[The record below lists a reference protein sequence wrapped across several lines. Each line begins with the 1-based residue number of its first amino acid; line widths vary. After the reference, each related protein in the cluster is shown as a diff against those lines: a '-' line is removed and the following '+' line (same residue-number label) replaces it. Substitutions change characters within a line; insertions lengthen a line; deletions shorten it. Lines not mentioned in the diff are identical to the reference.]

1 MTLKHFIERPVLA
14 SVISIVIVIA
24 GLIGLAT
31 LPVEQYPDI
40 APPTVMV
47 HASYPGASAE
57 TIQKSVIVPLEQAI
71 NGVEDM
77 TYMTSSAAVGSASVT
92 VYFRQGINADMA
104 AVNVQNRISRATGQ
118 LPSEVT
124 QIGVTT
130 MKRQTSM
137 VKIFSLYSPDDSY
150 DETFLSNY
158 LKINIEPR
166 VLRIAGVGEAFTLGA
181 DYSMRIWLK
190 PDVMAQY
197 KLIPSDVTAALAEQ
211 NIESATGTLGEN
223 SQNTFQYT
231 MKYRGRLMT
240 PEEFGEI
247 VLLAQP
253 DGTILHLSKTA
264 AHRDIPV
271 LGVNLGSLGF
281 MAELESKDLLRLRD
295 LCDGKYEI
303 ESHMMLDVSVQRDG
317 RVIYSN
323 LALNEAL
330 IARGNISRV
339 IRLQIFTEQGKLVDV
354 AGDGVIVASPTG
366 STAYSLSA
374 GGPVVEPTARNFI
387 VSPICAHSVH
397 ANAYVLSPERVI
409 TVQTEKN
416 SYTPVL
422 LSVDG
427 GRAFSLRSGDSIEV
441 RRSKF
446 DTKLVR
452 LRKRSFCEILQKKM
466 LMGGTSNEE

>member
-1 MTLKHFIERPVLA
+1 MLKK
-14 SVISIVIVIA
+14 VILCPNPYRDA
-24 GLIGLAT
+24 
-31 LPVEQYPDI
+31 Q
-40 APPTVMV
+40 
-47 HASYPGASAE
+47 
-57 TIQKSVIVPLEQAI
+57 
-71 NGVEDM
+71 
-77 TYMTSSAAVGSASVT
+77 
-92 VYFRQGINADMA
+92 
-104 AVNVQNRISRATGQ
+104 
-118 LPSEVT
+118 
-124 QIGVTT
+124 
-130 MKRQTSM
+130 
-137 VKIFSLYSPDDSY
+137 
-150 DETFLSNY
+150 
-158 LKINIEPR
+158 
-166 VLRIAGVGEAFTLGA
+166 LRIAKEAKRVLDEVGCPNVVCLPFRNQESPEGYGLTIEPLQQELRGA
-181 DYSMRIWLK
+181 D
-190 PDVMAQY
+190 
-197 KLIPSDVTAALAEQ
+197 LIIA
-211 NIESATGTLGEN
+211 
-223 SQNTFQYT
+223 
-231 MKYRGRLMT
+231 
-240 PEEFGEI
+240 FGG
-247 VLLAQP
+247 

-281 MAELESKDLLRLRD
+281 MAELESKDLSRLRD
-295 LCDGKYEI
+295 LCDGKYEV
-303 ESHMMLDVSVQRDG
+303 ERHMMLDVSVQRDG

-416 SYTPVL
+416 SYKPVL

-452 LRKRSFCEILQKKM
+452 LSKRSFCEILQKKM

>member
-1 MTLKHFIERPVLA
+1 MLRKVILCPNPYRDAQLRVAKEAKRVLDE
-14 SVISIVIVIA
+14 VGCPNVVCLPFRNQEPPEGY
-24 GLIGLAT
+24 GL
-31 LPVEQYPDI
+31 
-40 APPTVMV
+40 
-47 HASYPGASAE
+47 
-57 TIQKSVIVPLEQAI
+57 
-71 NGVEDM
+71 
-77 TYMTSSAAVGSASVT
+77 
-92 VYFRQGINADMA
+92 
-104 AVNVQNRISRATGQ
+104 
-118 LPSEVT
+118 
-124 QIGVTT
+124 
-130 MKRQTSM
+130 
-137 VKIFSLYSPDDSY
+137 
-150 DETFLSNY
+150 
-158 LKINIEPR
+158 NIEPLQQEIR
-166 VLRIAGVGEAFTLGA
+166 GA
-181 DYSMRIWLK
+181 D
-190 PDVMAQY
+190 
-197 KLIPSDVTAALAEQ
+197 LIIA
-211 NIESATGTLGEN
+211 
-223 SQNTFQYT
+223 
-231 MKYRGRLMT
+231 
-240 PEEFGEI
+240 FGG
-247 VLLAQP
+247 

-281 MAELESKDLLRLRD
+281 MAELESKELSQLRD

-317 RVIYSN
+317 RVIFSN

-416 SYTPVL
+416 SYKPVL

-452 LRKRSFCEILQKKM
+452 LSKRSFCEILQKKM

>member
-1 MTLKHFIERPVLA
+1 MLRKVILCPNPYRDAQLRVAKEAKRVLDE
-14 SVISIVIVIA
+14 VGCPNVECLPFRNQEPPEGY
-24 GLIGLAT
+24 GL
-31 LPVEQYPDI
+31 
-40 APPTVMV
+40 
-47 HASYPGASAE
+47 
-57 TIQKSVIVPLEQAI
+57 
-71 NGVEDM
+71 
-77 TYMTSSAAVGSASVT
+77 
-92 VYFRQGINADMA
+92 
-104 AVNVQNRISRATGQ
+104 
-118 LPSEVT
+118 
-124 QIGVTT
+124 
-130 MKRQTSM
+130 
-137 VKIFSLYSPDDSY
+137 
-150 DETFLSNY
+150 
-158 LKINIEPR
+158 NIEPLQQEIR
-166 VLRIAGVGEAFTLGA
+166 GA
-181 DYSMRIWLK
+181 DMII
-190 PDVMAQY
+190 A
-197 KLIPSDVTAALAEQ
+197 
-211 NIESATGTLGEN
+211 
-223 SQNTFQYT
+223 
-231 MKYRGRLMT
+231 
-240 PEEFGEI
+240 FGG
-247 VLLAQP
+247 

-409 TVQTEKN
+409 TVQTEKTAT
-416 SYTPVL
+416 SP
-422 LSVDG
+422 
-427 GRAFSLRSGDSIEV
+427 
-441 RRSKF
+441 
-446 DTKLVR
+446 
-452 LRKRSFCEILQKKM
+452 SF
-466 LMGGTSNEE
+466 

>member
-1 MTLKHFIERPVLA
+1 MLKK
-14 SVISIVIVIA
+14 VILCPNPYRDA
-24 GLIGLAT
+24 
-31 LPVEQYPDI
+31 Q
-40 APPTVMV
+40 
-47 HASYPGASAE
+47 
-57 TIQKSVIVPLEQAI
+57 
-71 NGVEDM
+71 
-77 TYMTSSAAVGSASVT
+77 
-92 VYFRQGINADMA
+92 
-104 AVNVQNRISRATGQ
+104 
-118 LPSEVT
+118 
-124 QIGVTT
+124 
-130 MKRQTSM
+130 
-137 VKIFSLYSPDDSY
+137 
-150 DETFLSNY
+150 
-158 LKINIEPR
+158 
-166 VLRIAGVGEAFTLGA
+166 LRIAKEAKRVLDEVGCPNVVCLPFRNQESPEGYGLTIEPLQQELRGA
-181 DYSMRIWLK
+181 D
-190 PDVMAQY
+190 
-197 KLIPSDVTAALAEQ
+197 LIIA
-211 NIESATGTLGEN
+211 
-223 SQNTFQYT
+223 
-231 MKYRGRLMT
+231 
-240 PEEFGEI
+240 FGG
-247 VLLAQP
+247 

-281 MAELESKDLLRLRD
+281 MAELESKDLSRLRD
-295 LCDGKYEI
+295 LCDGKYEV
-303 ESHMMLDVSVQRDG
+303 ESHKMLDVSVQRDG

-416 SYTPVL
+416 SYKPVL

-452 LRKRSFCEILQKKM
+452 LSKRSFCEILQKKM

>member
-1 MTLKHFIERPVLA
+1 MLKK
-14 SVISIVIVIA
+14 VILCPNPYRDA
-24 GLIGLAT
+24 
-31 LPVEQYPDI
+31 Q
-40 APPTVMV
+40 
-47 HASYPGASAE
+47 
-57 TIQKSVIVPLEQAI
+57 
-71 NGVEDM
+71 
-77 TYMTSSAAVGSASVT
+77 
-92 VYFRQGINADMA
+92 
-104 AVNVQNRISRATGQ
+104 
-118 LPSEVT
+118 
-124 QIGVTT
+124 
-130 MKRQTSM
+130 
-137 VKIFSLYSPDDSY
+137 
-150 DETFLSNY
+150 
-158 LKINIEPR
+158 
-166 VLRIAGVGEAFTLGA
+166 LRIAKEAKRVLDEVGCPNVVCLPFRNQESPEGYGLTIEPLQQELRGA
-181 DYSMRIWLK
+181 D
-190 PDVMAQY
+190 
-197 KLIPSDVTAALAEQ
+197 LIIA
-211 NIESATGTLGEN
+211 
-223 SQNTFQYT
+223 
-231 MKYRGRLMT
+231 
-240 PEEFGEI
+240 FGG
-247 VLLAQP
+247 

-281 MAELESKDLLRLRD
+281 MAELESKDLSSLRD
-295 LCDGKYEI
+295 LCDGKYEV

-416 SYTPVL
+416 SYKPVL

-452 LRKRSFCEILQKKM
+452 LSKRSFCEILQKKM

>member
-1 MTLKHFIERPVLA
+1 MLRKVILCPNPYRDAQLRVAKEAKRVLDE
-14 SVISIVIVIA
+14 VGCPNVVCLPFRNQEPPEGY
-24 GLIGLAT
+24 GL
-31 LPVEQYPDI
+31 
-40 APPTVMV
+40 
-47 HASYPGASAE
+47 
-57 TIQKSVIVPLEQAI
+57 
-71 NGVEDM
+71 
-77 TYMTSSAAVGSASVT
+77 
-92 VYFRQGINADMA
+92 
-104 AVNVQNRISRATGQ
+104 
-118 LPSEVT
+118 
-124 QIGVTT
+124 
-130 MKRQTSM
+130 
-137 VKIFSLYSPDDSY
+137 
-150 DETFLSNY
+150 
-158 LKINIEPR
+158 NIEPLQQEIR
-166 VLRIAGVGEAFTLGA
+166 GA
-181 DYSMRIWLK
+181 D
-190 PDVMAQY
+190 
-197 KLIPSDVTAALAEQ
+197 LIIA
-211 NIESATGTLGEN
+211 
-223 SQNTFQYT
+223 
-231 MKYRGRLMT
+231 
-240 PEEFGEI
+240 FGG
-247 VLLAQP
+247 

-281 MAELESKDLLRLRD
+281 MAELESKELSQLRD

-416 SYTPVL
+416 SYKPVL

-427 GRAFSLRSGDSIEV
+427 GRTFSLRSGDSIEV

-452 LRKRSFCEILQKKM
+452 LSKRSFCEILQKKM

>member
-1 MTLKHFIERPVLA
+1 MLRKVILCPNPYRDAQLRVAKEAKRVLDE
-14 SVISIVIVIA
+14 VGCPNVVCLPFRNQEPPEGY
-24 GLIGLAT
+24 GL
-31 LPVEQYPDI
+31 
-40 APPTVMV
+40 
-47 HASYPGASAE
+47 
-57 TIQKSVIVPLEQAI
+57 
-71 NGVEDM
+71 
-77 TYMTSSAAVGSASVT
+77 
-92 VYFRQGINADMA
+92 
-104 AVNVQNRISRATGQ
+104 
-118 LPSEVT
+118 
-124 QIGVTT
+124 
-130 MKRQTSM
+130 
-137 VKIFSLYSPDDSY
+137 
-150 DETFLSNY
+150 
-158 LKINIEPR
+158 NIEPLQQEIR
-166 VLRIAGVGEAFTLGA
+166 GA
-181 DYSMRIWLK
+181 D
-190 PDVMAQY
+190 
-197 KLIPSDVTAALAEQ
+197 LIIA
-211 NIESATGTLGEN
+211 
-223 SQNTFQYT
+223 
-231 MKYRGRLMT
+231 
-240 PEEFGEI
+240 FGG
-247 VLLAQP
+247 

-281 MAELESKDLLRLRD
+281 MAELESKELSQLRD

-366 STAYSLSA
+366 STASSPSA

-416 SYTPVL
+416 SYKPVL

-452 LRKRSFCEILQKKM
+452 LSKRSFCEILQKKM

>member
-1 MTLKHFIERPVLA
+1 MLRKVILCPNPYRDAQLRVAKEAKRVLDE
-14 SVISIVIVIA
+14 VGCPNVVCLPFRNQEPPEGY
-24 GLIGLAT
+24 GL
-31 LPVEQYPDI
+31 
-40 APPTVMV
+40 
-47 HASYPGASAE
+47 
-57 TIQKSVIVPLEQAI
+57 
-71 NGVEDM
+71 
-77 TYMTSSAAVGSASVT
+77 
-92 VYFRQGINADMA
+92 
-104 AVNVQNRISRATGQ
+104 
-118 LPSEVT
+118 
-124 QIGVTT
+124 
-130 MKRQTSM
+130 
-137 VKIFSLYSPDDSY
+137 
-150 DETFLSNY
+150 
-158 LKINIEPR
+158 NIEPLQQEIR
-166 VLRIAGVGEAFTLGA
+166 GA
-181 DYSMRIWLK
+181 DMII
-190 PDVMAQY
+190 A
-197 KLIPSDVTAALAEQ
+197 
-211 NIESATGTLGEN
+211 
-223 SQNTFQYT
+223 
-231 MKYRGRLMT
+231 
-240 PEEFGEI
+240 FGG
-247 VLLAQP
+247 

-303 ESHMMLDVSVQRDG
+303 ESRMMLDVSVQRDG

-330 IARGNISRV
+330 IARGNISHV

-416 SYTPVL
+416 SYKPVL

-452 LRKRSFCEILQKKM
+452 LSKRSFCEILQKKM

>member
-1 MTLKHFIERPVLA
+1 MDKKRKTVLIA
-14 SVISIVIVIA
+14 VAAMLLVVAIFLLPRRAQPLGELIPAPETARVDGLFYIS
-24 GLIGLAT
+24 T
-31 LPVEQYPDI
+31 
-40 APPTVMV
+40 
-47 HASYPGASAE
+47 
-57 TIQKSVIVPLEQAI
+57 IVPTPDGYGTFDER
-71 NGVEDM
+71 
-77 TYMTSSAAVGSASVT
+77 SAG
-92 VYFRQGINADMA
+92 R
-104 AVNVQNRISRATGQ
+104 
-118 LPSEVT
+118 
-124 QIGVTT
+124 
-130 MKRQTSM
+130 
-137 VKIFSLYSPDDSY
+137 
-150 DETFLSNY
+150 
-158 LKINIEPR
+158 
-166 VLRIAGVGEAFTLGA
+166 
-181 DYSMRIWLK
+181 
-190 PDVMAQY
+190 PDVM
-197 KLIPSDVTAALAEQ
+197 ITV
-211 NIESATGTLGEN
+211 GG
-223 SQNTFQYT
+223 
-231 MKYRGRLMT
+231 
-240 PEEFGEI
+240 
-247 VLLAQP
+247 

-416 SYTPVL
+416 SYKPVL

-427 GRAFSLRSGDSIEV
+427 GRAFSLRSSDSIEV

-452 LRKRSFCEILQKKM
+452 LSKRSFCEILQKKM

>member
-1 MTLKHFIERPVLA
+1 MLRKVILCPNPYRDAQLRVAKEAKRVLDE
-14 SVISIVIVIA
+14 VGCPNVVCLPFRNQEPPEGY
-24 GLIGLAT
+24 GL
-31 LPVEQYPDI
+31 
-40 APPTVMV
+40 
-47 HASYPGASAE
+47 
-57 TIQKSVIVPLEQAI
+57 
-71 NGVEDM
+71 
-77 TYMTSSAAVGSASVT
+77 
-92 VYFRQGINADMA
+92 
-104 AVNVQNRISRATGQ
+104 
-118 LPSEVT
+118 
-124 QIGVTT
+124 
-130 MKRQTSM
+130 
-137 VKIFSLYSPDDSY
+137 
-150 DETFLSNY
+150 
-158 LKINIEPR
+158 NIEPLQQEIR
-166 VLRIAGVGEAFTLGA
+166 GA
-181 DYSMRIWLK
+181 DMII
-190 PDVMAQY
+190 A
-197 KLIPSDVTAALAEQ
+197 
-211 NIESATGTLGEN
+211 
-223 SQNTFQYT
+223 
-231 MKYRGRLMT
+231 
-240 PEEFGEI
+240 FGG
-247 VLLAQP
+247 

-281 MAELESKDLLRLRD
+281 MAELESKELSQLRD

-416 SYTPVL
+416 SYKPVL

-427 GRAFSLRSGDSIEV
+427 ARAFSLRSGDSIEV

-452 LRKRSFCEILQKKM
+452 LSKRSFCEILQKKM

>member
-1 MTLKHFIERPVLA
+1 MLKK
-14 SVISIVIVIA
+14 VILCPNPYRDA
-24 GLIGLAT
+24 
-31 LPVEQYPDI
+31 Q
-40 APPTVMV
+40 
-47 HASYPGASAE
+47 
-57 TIQKSVIVPLEQAI
+57 
-71 NGVEDM
+71 
-77 TYMTSSAAVGSASVT
+77 
-92 VYFRQGINADMA
+92 
-104 AVNVQNRISRATGQ
+104 
-118 LPSEVT
+118 
-124 QIGVTT
+124 
-130 MKRQTSM
+130 
-137 VKIFSLYSPDDSY
+137 
-150 DETFLSNY
+150 
-158 LKINIEPR
+158 
-166 VLRIAGVGEAFTLGA
+166 LRIAKEAKRVLDEVGCPNVVCLPFRNQESPEGYGLTIEPLQQELRGA
-181 DYSMRIWLK
+181 D
-190 PDVMAQY
+190 
-197 KLIPSDVTAALAEQ
+197 LIIA
-211 NIESATGTLGEN
+211 
-223 SQNTFQYT
+223 
-231 MKYRGRLMT
+231 
-240 PEEFGEI
+240 FGG
-247 VLLAQP
+247 

-281 MAELESKDLLRLRD
+281 MAELESKDLSRLRY
-295 LCDGKYEI
+295 LCDGKYEV

-416 SYTPVL
+416 SYKPVL

-452 LRKRSFCEILQKKM
+452 LSKRSFCEILQKKM

>member
-1 MTLKHFIERPVLA
+1 MLRKVILCPNPYRDAQLRVAKEAKRVLDE
-14 SVISIVIVIA
+14 VGCPNVVCLPFRNQEPPEGY
-24 GLIGLAT
+24 GL
-31 LPVEQYPDI
+31 
-40 APPTVMV
+40 
-47 HASYPGASAE
+47 
-57 TIQKSVIVPLEQAI
+57 
-71 NGVEDM
+71 
-77 TYMTSSAAVGSASVT
+77 
-92 VYFRQGINADMA
+92 
-104 AVNVQNRISRATGQ
+104 
-118 LPSEVT
+118 
-124 QIGVTT
+124 
-130 MKRQTSM
+130 
-137 VKIFSLYSPDDSY
+137 
-150 DETFLSNY
+150 
-158 LKINIEPR
+158 NIEPLQQEIR
-166 VLRIAGVGEAFTLGA
+166 GA
-181 DYSMRIWLK
+181 DMII
-190 PDVMAQY
+190 A
-197 KLIPSDVTAALAEQ
+197 
-211 NIESATGTLGEN
+211 
-223 SQNTFQYT
+223 
-231 MKYRGRLMT
+231 
-240 PEEFGEI
+240 FGG
-247 VLLAQP
+247 

-281 MAELESKDLLRLRD
+281 MAELESKDLLCLRD

-416 SYTPVL
+416 SYKPVL

-452 LRKRSFCEILQKKM
+452 LSKRSFCEILQKKM

>member
-1 MTLKHFIERPVLA
+1 MLRKVILCPNPYRDAQLRVAKEAKRVLDE
-14 SVISIVIVIA
+14 VGCPNVVCLPFRNQEPPEGY
-24 GLIGLAT
+24 GL
-31 LPVEQYPDI
+31 
-40 APPTVMV
+40 
-47 HASYPGASAE
+47 
-57 TIQKSVIVPLEQAI
+57 
-71 NGVEDM
+71 
-77 TYMTSSAAVGSASVT
+77 
-92 VYFRQGINADMA
+92 
-104 AVNVQNRISRATGQ
+104 
-118 LPSEVT
+118 
-124 QIGVTT
+124 
-130 MKRQTSM
+130 
-137 VKIFSLYSPDDSY
+137 
-150 DETFLSNY
+150 
-158 LKINIEPR
+158 NIEPLQQEIR
-166 VLRIAGVGEAFTLGA
+166 GA
-181 DYSMRIWLK
+181 DMII
-190 PDVMAQY
+190 A
-197 KLIPSDVTAALAEQ
+197 
-211 NIESATGTLGEN
+211 
-223 SQNTFQYT
+223 
-231 MKYRGRLMT
+231 
-240 PEEFGEI
+240 FGG
-247 VLLAQP
+247 

-281 MAELESKDLLRLRD
+281 MAELESKDLSRLRD

-339 IRLQIFTEQGKLVDV
+339 IRLQIFTEQGKLVD
-354 AGDGVIVASPTG
+354 A
-366 STAYSLSA
+366 A

-416 SYTPVL
+416 SYKPVL

-452 LRKRSFCEILQKKM
+452 LSKRSFCEILQKKM

>member
-1 MTLKHFIERPVLA
+1 MLKKVILCPNPYRDHELTVAKEAKRILDSVHCPNVVCVPFRNEEKPEGYGLDIRPLQQELR
-14 SVISIVIVIA
+14 
-24 GLIGLAT
+24 G
-31 LPVEQYPDI
+31 
-40 APPTVMV
+40 
-47 HASYPGASAE
+47 
-57 TIQKSVIVPLEQAI
+57 
-71 NGVEDM
+71 
-77 TYMTSSAAVGSASVT
+77 
-92 VYFRQGINADMA
+92 ADM
-104 AVNVQNRISRATGQ
+104 I
-118 LPSEVT
+118 
-124 QIGVTT
+124 
-130 MKRQTSM
+130 
-137 VKIFSLYSPDDSY
+137 
-150 DETFLSNY
+150 
-158 LKINIEPR
+158 
-166 VLRIAGVGEAFTLGA
+166 IA
-181 DYSMRIWLK
+181 
-190 PDVMAQY
+190 
-197 KLIPSDVTAALAEQ
+197 
-211 NIESATGTLGEN
+211 
-223 SQNTFQYT
+223 
-231 MKYRGRLMT
+231 
-240 PEEFGEI
+240 FGG
-247 VLLAQP
+247 

-281 MAELESKDLLRLRD
+281 MAELEQKELGRLGELMD
-295 LCDGKYEI
+295 EKYTV
-303 ESHMMLDVSVQRDG
+303 ESRMMLDVSVVREG

-416 SYTPVL
+416 SYKPVL

-452 LRKRSFCEILQKKM
+452 LSKRSFCEILQKKM